1 MAKKITRKDVNEKA
15 QKLMQTV
22 VFFDIKGN
30 AEIMTTDI
38 YKLENLKAGMSV
50 DGPAII
56 LN

>member
-1 MAKKITRKDVNEKA
+1 MAKKIARKDVNEKA

-30 AEIMTTDI
+30 AEIMTTDV